1 MHRYLVIILLHLL
14 LAACGLPASGPS
26 GSSIRADEY
35 APPPSP
41 DFLVVK
47 VDERVTNIAGQYRPL
62 AFSNFLDVSSSL
74 PTILIGKGDRL
85 LINVF
90 EAGADGLFSSE
101 ATKATQIQGTDD
113 DRGQV
118 FVPYVGTVAVA
129 GRTIESVR
137 NGIEIALQDKA
148 IQPQV
153 QILVVESLA
162 NSASVI
168 GDVATP
174 GRYPIAIN
182 GTRVLDL
189 VALAGGAKVPT
200 YQTRLTLKR
209 GGKAAS
215 ATLEDLF
222 DSPEENVL
230 VRPADTLLV
239 SDTPRTFTAF
249 GATGTRMEVPFNSR
263 HINLSEALAR
273 VGGLNGRLA
282 DARGVFIFRFEETQI
297 AKQLD
302 ERAVTAP
309 DDTLV
314 PVIYRVDLRDP
325 QSFFLTTLF
334 EMRDEDLI
342 YVAQSPLAEFGSFLD
357 ILSPLLGVAQRSSAF
372 GSGFGG

>member
-1 MHRYLVIILLHLL
+1 VHRILAIILLHLL
-14 LAACGLPASGPS
+14 LAACSLPAAGPS
-26 GSSIRADEY
+26 VGTIRADEY
-35 APPPSP
+35 AQPPTP
-41 DFLVVK
+41 DFLVIK
-47 VDERVTNIAGQYRPL
+47 VDERVTNITGQYRPL
-62 AFSNFLDVSSSL
+62 AFSNFLDVSTSL

-101 ATKATQIQGTDD
+101 ATKATQITVSVD
-113 DRGQV
+113 DRGQI

-129 GRTIESVR
+129 GRSIDSVR
-137 NGIEIALQDKA
+137 SSIENALVDKA

-153 QILVVESLA
+153 QVLVEESLA
-162 NSASVI
+162 NSASVV
-168 GDVATP
+168 GDVSAP
-174 GRYPIAIN
+174 GRYPIAVN

-189 VALAGGAKVPT
+189 VALAGGSKVPT

-209 GGKAAS
+209 GAKAAS

-222 DSPEENVL
+222 DSPQENVL

-239 SDTPRTFTAF
+239 SDTPRTFTVF
-249 GATGTRMEVPFNSR
+249 GATGSRTEVPFNSR

-273 VGGLNGRLA
+273 VGGLNARIA
-282 DARGVFIFRFEETQI
+282 DPRGVFVFRFEEAEI

-309 DDTLV
+309 QGVLV
-314 PVIYRVDLRDP
+314 PVIYRVNLRDP

-342 YVAQSPLAEFGSFLD
+342 YVAQSPIAEFGAFLD
-357 ILSPLLGVAQRSSAF
+357 ILSPLLGTVQRTTAF
-372 GSGFGG
+372 AE